1 MKAEGAPT
9 YSLPRLEQI
18 AKQLLVERW
27 PGLTIPVD
35 IDYIVE
41 QEPDTVLDYLPG
53 LQAVHGVAGAVI
65 RHPEEARFTILIDE
79 RVADGNLFFY
89 RFTVAEEFAHL
100 KLHRKLLE
108 TVTSWEEVVQ
118 LHEWEGYT
126 EIDRNA
132 KWLASA
138 LLIPPAPVL
147 EDAHRLYPEMVQRTG
162 FANPNAI
169 KGYVVDR
176 LSRKYLVSPSTMR
189 YRLINWPVNVMK
201 KIETAMRDELD
212 FLE

>member
-1 MKAEGAPT
+1 MKAGDVPT

-18 AKQLLVERW
+18 AKQLLAERW

-41 QEPDTVLDYLPG
+41 QEPDTILDYLPG
-53 LQAVHGVAGAVI
+53 LRAVHGVAGAVI

-79 RVADGNLFFY
+79 GIADSNLFFY

-108 TVTSWEEVVQ
+108 TVTSLEEVVQ
-118 LHEWEGYT
+118 LHEGDGYT

-132 KWLASA
+132 K
-138 LLIPPAPVL
+138 
-147 EDAHRLYPEMVQRTG
+147 
-162 FANPNAI
+162 
-169 KGYVVDR
+169 
-176 LSRKYLVSPSTMR
+176 
-189 YRLINWPVNVMK
+189 
-201 KIETAMRDELD
+201 
-212 FLE
+212 